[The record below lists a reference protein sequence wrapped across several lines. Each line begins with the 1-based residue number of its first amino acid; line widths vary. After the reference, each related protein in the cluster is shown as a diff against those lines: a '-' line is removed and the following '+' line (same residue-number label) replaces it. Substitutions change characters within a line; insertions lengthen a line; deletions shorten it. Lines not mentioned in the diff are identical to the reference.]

1 MSRHVVLCSFVLV
14 LVIPAASLLASNA
27 EHVEIESWLT
37 TPDRLAL
44 FEKQSETARFRAESR
59 SRGATIVVDDRQAYQ
74 TIDGFGFALTGG
86 SAEHLIN
93 MSAEARAKLLF
104 ELFATDDNNIGVS
117 YLRLTIGASDLNSF
131 VFSYD
136 DLPTGETDYEL
147 KHFDLAQDKNDVIP
161 VLKQILAI
169 NPNIEIMASPWSAP
183 AWMKTNNDVRNGH
196 LKKECYATYALY
208 FVKYIQAM
216 EDAGITIDAI
226 TIQNEPLNS
235 RNTPSMPW
243 FLDEQREFIRDHLI
257 PAFEKS
263 GTQVKLILF
272 DHNCDRFDYPLAL
285 LSDPAISAFADG
297 SGFHHYGGD
306 LGALSIVHL
315 ARPDKNLYFT
325 EQMVVERPGSSEIA
339 IAASVKRMIVDVT
352 RNWSRNV
359 ILWNLAADPLND
371 PHTDNGGCSM
381 CQGAVTIDGDDVTR
395 NIAYYTIAHAS
406 KFVRPGSVRIASTN
420 TGDPTVSLTE
430 DEERPGLIRATV
442 IENTQVPPN
451 VAFKTPDGKIVLI
464 VANTT
469 WSTRSF
475 RVQYNGRFARL
486 RLPPG
491 GVGTYVW

>member
-1 MSRHVVLCSFVLV
+1 
-14 LVIPAASLLASNA
+14 
-27 EHVEIESWLT
+27 
-37 TPDRLAL
+37 
-44 FEKQSETARFRAESR
+44 
-59 SRGATIVVDDRQAYQ
+59 
-74 TIDGFGFALTGG
+74 
-86 SAEHLIN
+86 
-93 MSAEARAKLLF
+93 
-104 ELFATDDNNIGVS
+104 
-117 YLRLTIGASDLNSF
+117 
-131 VFSYD
+131 
-136 DLPTGETDYEL
+136 L
-147 KHFDLAQDKNDVIP
+147 KHFDLAQDKKDVIP
-161 VLKQILAI
+161 VMKQILAI
-169 NPNIEIMASPWSAP
+169 NPDIEIMASPWSAP

-216 EDAGITIDAI
+216 KEAGITIDAI
-226 TIQNEPLNS
+226 TLQNEPLNS

-257 PAFEKS
+257 PAFDKT
-263 GTQVKLILF
+263 GTQAKLILF

-306 LGALSIVHL
+306 LGAMGVVHL
-315 ARPDKNLYFT
+315 ARPDKNVYFT
-325 EQMVVERPGSSEIA
+325 EQMVVERPDSSEIA

-381 CQGAVTIDGDDVTR
+381 CQGAVTIDGDEVTR

-420 TGDPTVSLTE
+420 TGDPTVSQTE

-442 IENTQVPPN
+442 IQNTQVLPN
-451 VAFKTPDGKIVLI
+451 VAFKTPDGKIVLT

-475 RVQYNGRFARL
+475 KIQHDGRFASL

-491 GVGTYVW
+491 AVGTYVW